1 MQNQLLTQIQLHKF
15 RAASELKKEAKGGYL
30 ELGTIKV
37 PDDDLEQNFPDLKLE
52 LFTPNG
58 EPHTHLLFITSN
70 QRQKAVNGK
79 KDSSIVP
86 KSYYIILRYED
97 GKYRLETEN
106 HPYLPE
112 DFTLPDKFWDSVNKE
127 IKIGSDGLRITVT
140 KAGIKGKSEV
150 PIDEMKKNRGIIIE
164 NNENIFRKCF
174 NSSANDIIIFNF

>member
-1 MQNQLLTQIQLHKF
+1 MQNKLSQIQLHKF

-30 ELGTIKV
+30 EGIIKV
-37 PDDDLEQNFPDLKLE
+37 DPSADENFENFEQKNFPDLKLE
-52 LFTPNG
+52 LFTPKG

-79 KDSSIVP
+79 KDSNIEP
-86 KSYYIILRYED
+86 KSYYIILRYKD

-112 DFTLPDKFWDSVNKE
+112 DFTLPDNFWDSLNRE

-150 PIDEMKKNRGIIIE
+150 PIDEMKKIRGNIICQKI
-164 NNENIFRKCF
+164 
-174 NSSANDIIIFNF
+174 

>member
-1 MQNQLLTQIQLHKF
+1 MQNQLTQIQLHKF

-30 ELGTIKV
+30 EGTIKV
-37 PDDDLEQNFPDLKLE
+37 PDDNFAQNFPDLKLE
-52 LFTPNG
+52 LFTPKK
-58 EPHTHLLFITSN
+58 EPHTHLVFITTN
-70 QRQKAVNGK
+70 QRKKAVNGK
-79 KDSSIVP
+79 KDSNIVP
-86 KSYYIILRYED
+86 KSCYIILRYKD

-150 PIDEMKKNRGIIIE
+150 PIDKMKQIRGIIE
-164 NNENIFRKCF
+164 NNENIFRKCLIVVRMILLF
-174 NSSANDIIIFNF
+174 LTSNLF

>member
-1 MQNQLLTQIQLHKF
+1 MQNQLIFRENQLHKF

-30 ELGTIKV
+30 EGTIKIDH
-37 PDDDLEQNFPDLKLE
+37 PAADENNLEQKNFPDLKLE
-52 LFTPNG
+52 LFTPKG

-79 KDSSIVP
+79 KDSNIET
-86 KSYYIILRYED
+86 KSYYIILRYKD

-112 DFTLPDKFWDSVNKE
+112 DFTLPDNFWDSSNRE

-150 PIDEMKKNRGIIIE
+150 PIDEMKKIRGT
-164 NNENIFRKCF
+164 
-174 NSSANDIIIFNF
+174 